1 MDSITLRFHFKSIL
15 KAVNERYRYK
25 MNTMKSERK
34 GKASYTEKINTHVLS
49 GWCVHSSFAYGDV
62 TDPLKMYRGTNCVE
76 KFV

>member
-1 MDSITLRFHFKSIL
+1 MDSISLRFHFESIL

-62 TDPLKMYRGTNCVE
+62 TDPLKIYRGKNCVE

>member
-15 KAVNERYRYK
+15 KAVNEWYRYK